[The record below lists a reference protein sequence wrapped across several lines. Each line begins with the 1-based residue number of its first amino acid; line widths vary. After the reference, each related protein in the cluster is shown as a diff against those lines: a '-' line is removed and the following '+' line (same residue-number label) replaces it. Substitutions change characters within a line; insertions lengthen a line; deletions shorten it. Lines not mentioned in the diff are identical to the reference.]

1 MAPGTGT
8 ELKAAV
14 GRFYRW
20 TTGAPLPW
28 ALVQLPHMRYIAGMK
43 KLPKTPAA
51 RCLFALLLLSAL
63 LCWQACSPSHVA
75 GSNPEK
81 HSKDPLM
88 QFTEDSLLR
97 QPGLLPAQVGICLYD
112 PAKAATLFDYQGDKY
127 FMPASN
133 TKLFS
138 LYAGLK
144 YLGDSL
150 VGMRYW
156 VTDTALFVLA
166 SGDPTLLH
174 PSYPDQPVIRFLQAA
189 HRPVYLCDYNWQDQP
204 FGRGWA
210 WDDYNDD
217 YMPERS
223 AFPVYGNLIRWI
235 YDTTSASFYSIP
247 DIDWPVR
254 FSPDSS
260 KQGFSVRRDVHNN
273 AFEITEG
280 KGRVREQDVPFITEG
295 SVSATLLLK
304 DTVGKTVG
312 IRGRLPQA
320 GGVSGGAGNI
330 SSGASGGSV
339 SSAWSM
345 GGHAAFPGFSVL
357 HSRPVDSLFRPMMY
371 NSDNF
376 FAEQTLL
383 MVSNELLGKM
393 NDTRI
398 IDTLLGGDLRGL
410 PQRPIWVDGCGLSRN
425 DLFTPRDFVWLLDT
439 MQKSFGLARLKGI
452 LPTGG
457 TGTLASYYHDD
468 VGFIYAKTGSLS
480 GVVALSGYLITK
492 KNHLLLFSILINNYI
507 GSGVT
512 VRRQMEKWIHRVR
525 DTY

>member
-1 MAPGTGT
+1 
-8 ELKAAV
+8 
-14 GRFYRW
+14 
-20 TTGAPLPW
+20 
-28 ALVQLPHMRYIAGMK
+28 MK
-43 KLPKTPAA
+43 KLCILLVPVI
-51 RCLFALLLLSAL
+51 LFS
-63 LCWQACSPSHVA
+63 CTSSHNV
-75 GSNPEK
+75 GSSPEK
-81 HSKDPLM
+81 RSQDPLM
-88 QFTEDSLLR
+88 QYTEDSLLS
-97 QPGLLPAQVGICLYD
+97 QPGLLPAQVGLCLYD
-112 PAKAATLFDYQGDKY
+112 PATAQYKFDYQGDKY

-150 VGMRYW
+150 VGMRYRES
-156 VTDTALFVLA
+156 DTALFVTA

-174 PSYPDQPVIRFLQAA
+174 PEFPDQPVIRFLQKT
-189 HRPVYLCDYNWQDQP
+189 HKPIYLSDLNWQDKA

-247 DIDWPVR
+247 DIDWPVK

-273 AFEITEG
+273 VFVITEG
-280 KGRVREQDVPFITEG
+280 KGKVREQDVPFITDG
-295 SVSATLLLK
+295 SASAALLLK

-312 IRGRLPQA
+312 LRTAPGGWTSVPPGLSPQDLLRITYK
-320 GGVSGGAGNI
+320 V
-330 SSGASGGSV
+330 V
-339 SSAWSM
+339 
-345 GGHAAFPGFSVL
+345 

-383 MVSNELLGKM
+383 MVSNELLGTM
-393 NDTRI
+393 NDGRI
-398 IDTLLGGDLRGL
+398 IDTLLTTDLKGL

-439 MQKSFGLARLKGI
+439 MQRRFGLNRLKGI

-492 KNHLLLFSILINNYI
+492 KNHLLLFSILINNYV

-512 VRRQMEKWIHRVR
+512 VRRNMEKWIHKVR
-525 DTY
+525 ETY

>member
-1 MAPGTGT
+1 
-8 ELKAAV
+8 
-14 GRFYRW
+14 
-20 TTGAPLPW
+20 
-28 ALVQLPHMRYIAGMK
+28 MK
-43 KLPKTPAA
+43 KLCALFLLPAI
-51 RCLFALLLLSAL
+51 LFG
-63 LCWQACSPSHVA
+63 CTPSHNV
-75 GSNPEK
+75 GSTTEK

-88 QFTEDSLLR
+88 KYTEDSLLS
-97 QPGLLPAQVGICLYD
+97 QPGLLPAQVGLCLYD
-112 PAKAATLFDYQGDKY
+112 PATAQYKFDYQGDKY

-150 VGMRYW
+150 VGMRYLE
-156 VTDTALFVLA
+156 TDTALFVQA
-166 SGDPTLLH
+166 SGDPTFLH
-174 PSYPDQPVIRFLQAA
+174 PAFPDQPVIRFLQKT
-189 HRPVYLCDYNWQDQP
+189 HKPVYLTDANWQDKP

-247 DIDWPVR
+247 DIDWPVK

-260 KQGFSVRRDVHNN
+260 KLGFSVHRDVHNN
-273 AFEITEG
+273 VFVITEG
-280 KGRVREQDVPFITEG
+280 KGKVREQDVPFITDG
-295 SVSATLLLK
+295 SASAALLLK
-304 DTVGKTVG
+304 DTAGKTITVRALPRL
-312 IRGRLPQA
+312 RG
-320 GGVSGGAGNI
+320 
-330 SSGASGGSV
+330 
-339 SSAWSM
+339 SSAPV
-345 GGHAAFPGFSVL
+345 FNVV
-357 HSRPVDSLFRPMMY
+357 HSRPVDSMFRPMMY

-393 NDTRI
+393 NDGGI
-398 IDTLLGGDLRGL
+398 IDTLLASDLKGL

-439 MQKSFGLARLKGI
+439 MQKRFGLDRLKRI

-480 GVVALSGYLITK
+480 GVVALSGYLITR

-512 VRRQMEKWIHRVR
+512 VRRNMEKWIHRVR
-525 DTY
+525 ETY

>member
-1 MAPGTGT
+1 
-8 ELKAAV
+8 
-14 GRFYRW
+14 
-20 TTGAPLPW
+20 
-28 ALVQLPHMRYIAGMK
+28 MK
-43 KLPKTPAA
+43 KLCLLFLLPAA
-51 RCLFALLLLSAL
+51 LW
-63 LCWQACSPSHVA
+63 WQSCTSSHVT
-75 GSNPEK
+75 GSTQK
-81 HSKDPLM
+81 KDPLM

-112 PAKAATLFDYQGDKY
+112 PATATYKFNYQGDK
-127 FMPASN
+127 FFTPASN

-150 VGMRYW
+150 IGMRYLQ
-156 VTDTALFVLA
+156 TDTALFVLA

-174 PSYPDQPVIRFLQAA
+174 PSFPDQPVIRLLQRT
-189 HRPVYLCDYNWQDQP
+189 HRPIYLMDPNWQEKP

-235 YDTTSASFYSIP
+235 YDTVSTSFYSIP

-260 KQGFSVRRDVHNN
+260 KQGFSVHRDVHSNE
-273 AFEITEG
+273 FEITEG
-280 KGRVREQDVPFITEG
+280 RSKILEQDVPFITENLAG
-295 SVSATLLLK
+295 AATLLK
-304 DTVGKTVG
+304 DTLGKMPG
-312 IRGRLPQA
+312 IRSRLPQNTGNFPLPAYAAASSSRLA
-320 GGVSGGAGNI
+320 GAPGPFA
-330 SSGASGGSV
+330 
-339 SSAWSM
+339 
-345 GGHAAFPGFSVL
+345 GFSVM
-357 HSRPVDSLFRPMMY
+357 HSRPVDSLYRPMMY

-393 NDTRI
+393 NDNHI
-398 IDTLLGGDLRGL
+398 IDTLLNTDLKGL

-425 DLFTPRDFVWLLDT
+425 DLFTPMDFIWLLDT
-439 MQKSFGLARLKGI
+439 MQKSFGLSRLKGI

-457 TGTLASYYHDD
+457 TGTLSNYYRQDA
-468 VGFIYAKTGSLS
+468 GFIYAKTGSLN
-480 GVVALSGYLITK
+480 GVVALSGYLMTK
-492 KNHLLLFSILINNYI
+492 KNHLLLFSILINNYV

-512 VRRQMEKWIHRVR
+512 VRREMEQWIHRVR

>member
-1 MAPGTGT
+1 
-8 ELKAAV
+8 
-14 GRFYRW
+14 
-20 TTGAPLPW
+20 
-28 ALVQLPHMRYIAGMK
+28 MK
-43 KLPKTPAA
+43 KLAT
-51 RCLFALLLLSAL
+51 LLLLPVILFGCAT
-63 LCWQACSPSHVA
+63 SHTA
-75 GSNPEK
+75 GSAPEK

-88 QFTEDSLLR
+88 QFTEDSLLS
-97 QPGLLPAQVGICLYD
+97 QPGLLPAQVGLCLYD
-112 PAKAATLFDYQGDKY
+112 PASSTYKFDYQGDKY

-138 LYAGLK
+138 LYAGLSH
-144 YLGDSL
+144 LGDSL

-156 VTDTALFVLA
+156 DADTALFVIA
-166 SGDPTLLH
+166 SGDPTFLH
-174 PSYPDQPVIRFLQAA
+174 PEFPDQPVIRFLQQVHKPIYITEA
-189 HRPVYLCDYNWQDQP
+189 NWQDKP

-235 YDTTSASFYSIP
+235 YDTTSQSFYSIP
-247 DIDWPVR
+247 DIDWPVK

-273 AFEITEG
+273 VFTITEG
-280 KGRVREQDVPFITEG
+280 KGRVREQDVPFITDG
-295 SVSATLLLK
+295 SASAALLLK
-304 DTVGKTVG
+304 DTVGRAVAVG
-312 IRGRLPQA
+312 TLPGHRYGLPPGITQFSQQDLLRA
-320 GGVSGGAGNI
+320 GYNV
-330 SSGASGGSV
+330 V
-339 SSAWSM
+339 
-345 GGHAAFPGFSVL
+345 
-357 HSRPVDSLFRPMMY
+357 HSRPLDSLFRPMMY

-393 NDTRI
+393 NDGRI
-398 IDTLLGGDLRGL
+398 IDTLLSTDLKGL

-439 MQKSFGLARLKGI
+439 MQKRFGLNRMKGI

-480 GVVALSGYLITK
+480 GVVALSGYLITR

-512 VRRQMEKWIHRVR
+512 VRRNMEKWIHKVR
-525 DTY
+525 EMY

>member
-1 MAPGTGT
+1 
-8 ELKAAV
+8 
-14 GRFYRW
+14 
-20 TTGAPLPW
+20 
-28 ALVQLPHMRYIAGMK
+28 MK
-43 KLPKTPAA
+43 KLLIAA
-51 RCLFALLLLSAL
+51 SLLTIA
-63 LCWQACSPSHVA
+63 CGWQACAPSHNA
-75 GSNPEK
+75 ASSGKS
-81 HSKDPLM
+81 SKDPLM

-97 QPGLLPAQVGICLYD
+97 QPGLVSAQAGLCLYD
-112 PAKAATLFDYQGDKY
+112 PATATYKFNYQGDKY

-138 LYAGLK
+138 LYAGLT

-156 VTDTALFVLA
+156 QNDTALFIQA

-174 PSYPDQPVIRFLQAA
+174 PEFPDQPVIRFLQKT
-189 HRPVYLCDYNWQDQP
+189 HRPIYLSDNNWQDRP

-217 YMPERS
+217 YASERS

-235 YDTTSASFYSIP
+235 YDTVSASFYSIP
-247 DIDWPVR
+247 DINWPVR

-260 KQGFSVRRDVHNN
+260 KQGFSVKRDFHANV
-273 AFEITEG
+273 FEITEG
-280 KGRVREQDVPFITEG
+280 KGKVREQDVPFITEG
-295 SVSATLLLK
+295 SESAAILLK
-304 DTVGKTVG
+304 DTVGRTVTVQPMPNRR
-312 IRGRLPQA
+312 IT
-320 GGVSGGAGNI
+320 
-330 SSGASGGSV
+330 
-339 SSAWSM
+339 
-345 GGHAAFPGFSVL
+345 FPAVL
-357 HSRPVDSLFRPMMY
+357 HSRPVDSMFRPMMY

-393 NDTRI
+393 NDNRI
-398 IDTLLGGDLRGL
+398 IDTLLKTDLRGL
-410 PQRPIWVDGCGLSRN
+410 PQRPIWVDGSGLSRN
-425 DLFTPRDFVWLLDT
+425 DNFTPMDFVWLLDT
-439 MQKSFGLARLKGI
+439 MQKKFGLDRLKRI

-457 TGTLASYYHDD
+457 TGTLASYYHEDA
-468 VGFIYAKTGSLS
+468 GFIFAKTGSLS

-492 KNHLLLFSILINNYI
+492 KNHLLLFSILINNYT

-512 VRRQMEKWIHRVR
+512 VRRNMEKWIHKVR